1 MELAKGN
8 RNGSGSRACGFPRGA
23 SVVSGCCLAF
33 LGMIV
38 WLGLSNAA
46 NAGEDSSL
54 LDIDPSSFSN
64 PTDIDNEW
72 WPLKPGM
79 QYVYE
84 GYTVEDDGEK
94 LPHRIVATVTD
105 LTKVINGVRT
115 VVLYDLD
122 IKDDQLEEAELAFKA
137 QDDEG
142 NVWHLGEYT
151 EVYSG
156 DEFVGGKMW
165 AVGHLKGA
173 RAGIQMKAT
182 PKLGEPSY
190 SQGLAPPPYN
200 WTDRGRVAKMG
211 QKTTTASGKYE
222 DVLVTEEFNNEE
234 PGAIQL
240 KYYARGVGNVRI
252 GWAGEDKIKET
263 MELVKVIKLDGKAL
277 AKARAAAM
285 QLETR
290 AYVYGLTPPA
300 EQDAP
305 PSN

>member
-1 MELAKGN
+1 MANRIELRHLRIVSVA
-8 RNGSGSRACGFPRGA
+8 AALLPVLAA
-23 SVVSGCCLAF
+23 SAQGIEDIEKKFEHFDA
-33 LGMIV
+33 
-38 WLGLSNAA
+38 SN
-46 NAGEDSSL
+46 
-54 LDIDPSSFSN
+54 FSN
-64 PTDIDNEW
+64 PTTIDNEW
-72 WPLKPGM
+72 WPLKPGT

-94 LPHRIVATVTD
+94 QPHRIVSTVTD

-122 IKDDQLEEAELAFKA
+122 IINNDQLEEAELAFKA

-151 EVYSG
+151 EVYNG

-173 RAGIQMKAT
+173 RAGIQMKAK
-182 PKLGEPSY
+182 PQLGEPSY

-200 WTDRGRVAKMG
+200 WTDRGRVSKMG
-211 QKTTTASGKYE
+211 QKTSTALGKYE
-222 DVLVTEEFNNEE
+222 DVLVTEEFNEEE
-234 PGAIQL
+234 PGAIQH

-263 MELVKVIKLDGKAL
+263 LELVKVIKLDPKAL
-277 AKARAAAM
+277 AEVRAQA
-285 QLETR
+285 LELEMR
-290 AYVYGLTPPA
+290 ANVYGTTPPA
-300 EQDAP
+300 EQR
-305 PSN
+305 